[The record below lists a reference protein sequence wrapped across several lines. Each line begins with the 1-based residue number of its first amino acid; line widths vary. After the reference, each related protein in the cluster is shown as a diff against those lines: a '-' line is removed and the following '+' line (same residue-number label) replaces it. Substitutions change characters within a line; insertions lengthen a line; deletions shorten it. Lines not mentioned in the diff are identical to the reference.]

1 MQAGTGNE
9 ARHQVNYLAR
19 HRTFIASLGC
29 LLAKQGVSGCAGTT
43 ELHHVAEG
51 SGIRNEW
58 ALVPLCEAH
67 HRGQAGLHG
76 MGTKAFIRL
85 YRPPGDSEF
94 GLLIWLLE
102 SMAHRRA
109 A

>member
-1 MQAGTGNE
+1 MNLAAHKAALAAMPCLIARDHAAHCTG
-9 ARHQVNYLAR
+9 RV
-19 HRTFIASLGC
+19 
-29 LLAKQGVSGCAGTT
+29 

-51 SGIRNEW
+51 SGLRDPW
-58 ALVPLCEAH
+58 ALVPLCTGH
-67 HRGQAGLHG
+67 HTGPAGLHG

-94 GLLIWLLE
+94 GLLVWLIE
-102 SMAHRRA
+102 DMRKA